1 MPAGSIRG
9 ESIRGGAGRARQR
22 VSVEQ
27 RRAEIL
33 HATRDVVLRLGFGGT
48 RVKDVADELGVSPGL
63 IHYHFD
69 SKDELLAETLRF
81 AATDDLSRLED
92 TVAGGRAALE
102 RLDRLFRNYLPG
114 SGDVSWRLWIDAW
127 GDALRSD
134 TMKQISQELDEAWV
148 ALLKRI
154 IREGVTARE
163 FRCANPKASAWR
175 IAALMDGLGLQVV
188 LHRST
193 MSRVQMLEH
202 ARVIAAFELGL
213 PRSAFPARRRP
224 D

>member
-1 MPAGSIRG
+1 MAEAAPSSR
-9 ESIRGGAGRARQR
+9 SRTRAT
-22 VSVEQ
+22 VEQ

-33 HATRDVVLRLGFGGT
+33 AATRDVVLRLGFGGT
-48 RVKDVADELGVSPGL
+48 RVKDVADELGVSNGL
-63 IHYHFD
+63 IHYHFA

-81 AATDDLSRLED
+81 AANDDLTRLEES
-92 TVAGGRAALE
+92 VAVGRPAID

-114 SGDVSWRLWIDAW
+114 PGDVSWRLWIDAW

-134 TMKQISQELDEAWV
+134 TMKEISQELDEAWV
-148 ALLKRI
+148 ALLERI
-154 IREGVTARE
+154 IRDGVAEGGFV
-163 FRCANPKASAWR
+163 CAAPKASAWR

-193 MSRVQMLEH
+193 MSRAQMLEH

-213 PRSAFPARRRP
+213 ERGAFPAKKR
-224 D
+224 

>member
-1 MPAGSIRG
+1 MVDG
-9 ESIRGGAGRARQR
+9 EGRARQR

-33 HATRDVVLRLGFGGT
+33 QATRDVVLRLGFGGT
-48 RVKDVADELGVSPGL
+48 RVKDVADELGVSNGL
-63 IHYHFD
+63 IHYHFA

-81 AATDDLSRLED
+81 AATDDLSRLEE
-92 TVAGGRAALE
+92 TVAGGRAALD

-114 SGDVSWRLWIDAW
+114 PGDVSWRLWIDAW

-148 ALLKRI
+148 ALLERI
-154 IREGVTARE
+154 IREGVAARE

-175 IAALMDGLGLQVV
+175 VAALMDGLGLQVV

-193 MSRVQMLEH
+193 MSRAQMLEH

-213 PRSAFPARRRP
+213 ARSAFPARR
-224 D
+224 